1 MWALADSQ
9 QNDVTAGGAEWQ
21 NSDNL
26 FFLNLSCKTKPLP
39 VTLKTDLYRIFAQ
52 KTSTYQTLNDKEE
65 TLLLYCGDTLGIRR
79 GVYSFIGFL

>member
-9 QNDVTAGGAEWQ
+9 QNDVTAGGGQ
-21 NSDNL
+21 NDKNSDNL

-65 TLLLYCGDTLGIRR
+65 TLVLYCGDTLGIRR
-79 GVYSFIGFL
+79 GVYTVS